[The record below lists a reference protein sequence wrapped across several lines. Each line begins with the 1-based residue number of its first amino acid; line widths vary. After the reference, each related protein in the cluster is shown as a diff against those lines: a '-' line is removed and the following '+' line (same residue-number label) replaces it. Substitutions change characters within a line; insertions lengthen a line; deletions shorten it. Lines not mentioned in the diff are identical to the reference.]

1 MKVRLTVDRW
11 DQPVDGGYEQHVK
24 GDVVDVA
31 TEVGEWLVASG
42 SGAVAAEPKAEAPK
56 DDAPKPAA
64 SKRVRRKAS
73 NG

>member
-1 MKVRLTVDRW
+1 MKVHLLVDRW
-11 DQPVDGGYEQHVK
+11 DEPVDGGYERHVK

-31 TEVGEWLVASG
+31 TEVGEWLVSSG
-42 SGAVAAEPKAEAPK
+42 SGVVAAERKPEPSN
-56 DDAPKPAA
+56 DAVKPAA

>member
-11 DQPVDGGYEQHVK
+11 DQPVDGGYEQRVK

-42 SGAVAAEPKAEAPK
+42 SGAVAAEPKAEPAN
-56 DDAPKPAA
+56 DAVKPVAH
-64 SKRVRRKAS
+64 KRSRRKATT
-73 NG
+73 N

>member
-1 MKVRLTVDRW
+1 MKVRLVVDRW

-42 SGAVAAEPKAEAPK
+42 SGVAAAEPKPES
-56 DDAPKPAA
+56 PKPAV
-64 SKRVRRKAS
+64 SKRSRRKAS
-73 NG
+73 NN

>member
-42 SGAVAAEPKAEAPK
+42 SGAVAAEPK

>member
-11 DQPVDGGYEQHVK
+11 DQPVDGGYEQRVK

-42 SGAVAAEPKAEAPK
+42 SGAVAAEPNAEV
-56 DDAPKPAA
+56 PKPAA
-64 SKRVRRKAS
+64 SKRARRKAS
-73 NG
+73 DG

>member
-31 TEVGEWLVASG
+31 HEVGEWLVASG
-42 SGAVAAEPKAEAPK
+42 SGSAAAEPV
-56 DDAPKPAA
+56 DDAVKPVA
-64 SKRVRRKAS
+64 SKRSRRKATT
-73 NG
+73 N